1 MTGNPRPASWRE
13 RRKMRRKARDWHHP
27 NRASIRGRGYLS
39 RLGPGIITGAA
50 DDDPSG
56 IGTYSQVGAVT
67 GNRLLWTAPLLLP
80 LAFAVQEASARIA
93 LVTGRGLASV
103 IKQRFPKPLLYVCVA
118 LVVIANTVNIAADL
132 ASMSAA
138 LNLIVPIPQFLG
150 VLIFATVVGLSELFM
165 PYHRYA
171 RILRWLCLSLLAY
184 IGVLFVVQVDWPQVL
199 RDMVV
204 PGFTWA
210 KADIAFLIALAGT
223 TISPYLFFWQSAE
236 EVEERQQSKLKVVRR
251 RHIWSMRI
259 DVFLGM
265 LSGVVVMAAIM
276 ITTSATLH
284 ENGITSIE
292 TAEQAASA
300 LRPLAGDFAGLLF
313 LLGIVGTGML
323 TVPVLA
329 GSTSY
334 VVAETFGWP
343 ESLERKPRQAKAFY
357 TVILASLTLGI
368 GLNLVGVQPMQF
380 LIIAAITNGLAA
392 PVLLAVI
399 WWLARD
405 KSLLGPWASP
415 LWSRI
420 LVGVSILAIAVLPV
434 LWIFAP

>member
-1 MTGNPRPASWRE
+1 
-13 RRKMRRKARDWHHP
+13 
-27 NRASIRGRGYLS
+27 
-39 RLGPGIITGAA
+39 
-50 DDDPSG
+50 
-56 IGTYSQVGAVT
+56 V
-67 GNRLLWTAPLLLP
+67 LL
-80 LAFAVQEASARIA
+80 
-93 LVTGRGLASV
+93 
-103 IKQRFPKPLLYVCVA
+103 
-118 LVVIANTVNIAADL
+118 
-132 ASMSAA
+132 
-138 LNLIVPIPQFLG
+138 
-150 VLIFATVVGLSELFM
+150 FATAVGVSELLM

-184 IGVLFVVQVDWPQVL
+184 IGVLFVVKIDWPQVMH
-199 RDMVV
+199 DMFI
-204 PGFTWA
+204 PGFSWA

-236 EVEERQQSKLKVVRR
+236 EVEERAQSGLKAVHR

-265 LSGVVVMAAIM
+265 FSGVIVMAAIM

-284 ENGITSIE
+284 ENGITQIE

-329 GSTSY
+329 GATSY
-334 VVAETFGWP
+334 VVAETFDWP
-343 ESLERKPRQAKAFY
+343 ESLERKPSQAKAFY

-368 GLNLVGVQPMQF
+368 GLNLVGVQPMHF

-392 PVLLAVI
+392 PILLAVI
-399 WWLARD
+399 WWLAKD
-405 KSLLGPWASP
+405 KKLLGSWASP
-415 LWSRI
+415 LWSKV
-420 LVGVSILAIAVLPV
+420 LVGVAILAIAVLPV
-434 LWIFAP
+434 LWMLAP